1 MVFCQAFSHVN
12 LREKGKNMTDWQIIC
27 YFDTHGIYL
36 GFTFEKLA
44 IISDRSVE
52 EVKEVL
58 AEVYSGI
65 L

>member
-1 MVFCQAFSHVN
+1 
-12 LREKGKNMTDWQIIC
+12 MTDWQIIC

-44 IISDRSVE
+44 ILSDRSVE